1 MKHPTAMTTKIYQM
15 PNTPSSDTNSATTP
29 SNGTSNG
36 VSAPHQN
43 PRQARKGFLQAFK
56 SFIQQKKYDENLRD
70 AIDELITDSNNSKD
84 DPSTGVIAEHERTLI
99 NNVLDLRDM
108 PVVDVMVPRADIIAI
123 DVNSSFDDLT
133 TVLLEKPHSRLPVY
147 EDELDNVIGSV
158 HMKDAIRLLRDQNH
172 SDLRSIMRDVLVVS
186 PSMRV
191 MDLLLQMR
199 QSRLHLAMVVDEF
212 GGIDGLITINDL
224 IESIVGE
231 IEDEHN
237 FEVQP
242 QLIERVDGTII
253 LDARYEMEDFQDR
266 FGKDIFD
273 EQETDEVD
281 TMGGFVNT
289 LAGHLPARGEVI
301 THDNGTEFEI
311 LDADPRR
318 INRIRIRN
326 LPQSDTESS
335 AE

>member
-1 MKHPTAMTTKIYQM
+1 MRPPMTTTMNK
-15 PNTPSSDTNSATTP
+15 NVTDTENHIMTNGNGSGNG
-29 SNGTSNG
+29 NGT
-36 VSAPHQN
+36 
-43 PRQARKGFLQAFK
+43 RQPRKGFLQSLKNFM
-56 SFIQQKKYDENLRD
+56 QQKRQDENLRD
-70 AIDELITDSNNSKD
+70 AIDELITDSNNGSD
-84 DPSTGVIAEHERTLI
+84 NTGSAIIAEHERTLI

-108 PVVDVMVPRADIIAI
+108 PVLDIMVPRADITAI
-123 DVNSSFDDLT
+123 DVNTSFEDLSN
-133 TVLLEKPHSRLPVY
+133 LLMEKPHSRLPVF
-147 EDELDNVIGSV
+147 EDDLDNVIGSV
-158 HMKDAIRLLRDQNH
+158 HMKDVIKMFQDN
-172 SDLRSIMRDVLVVS
+172 SNFDLRKIMRNVLVVS

-237 FEVQP
+237 FEIQP
-242 QLIERVDGTII
+242 QLVERIDGTII
-253 LDARYEMEDFQDR
+253 LDARYEMEDFLELY
-266 FGKDIFD
+266 GEEIFD
-273 EQETDEVD
+273 KEDTEEVD
-281 TMGGFVNT
+281 TMGGFVNS

-318 INRIRIRN
+318 INRLRIRN
-326 LPQSDTESS
+326 LPKLDNGEDEQE
-335 AE
+335 